1 MTRLRSSAA
10 RRAHRD
16 GVALDAD
23 VPVLVLRTD
32 RNVFHHGTLGVIRS
46 FGRAGVDVH
55 AVLEGRGS
63 PAVWS
68 RHLSHAHP
76 WLPAVERPEELVA
89 GLEQVADRIGRR
101 ALLITVDDAGAIF
114 VAEQA
119 QRLQASFLFPRQEAS
134 LPRRVSDK
142 ASLAAICHQFGVDHP
157 ETRTPANETEVR
169 QAVADLGLPVVAKWA
184 RPWLLTPGVGLRS
197 TTVLH
202 SVADAIALFARTP
215 QARGPLLLQRHL
227 PPRPNGD
234 WFFHGYFDGIS
245 RCVLGAT
252 GRKERAYPPTAGLT
266 SLGRWLENEELFR
279 LAERLGAAIGYRGIL
294 DLDFR
299 YDPATGAHHLLDFN
313 PRLGAQFRLFTD
325 PSGLD
330 LVRALHLD
338 LTGRVTPPVQPSF
351 GRALMVENYDLLSA
365 LSRRAQPHS
374 RVARWRS
381 LRGVGEF
388 AWFAR
393 DDPAPFVAM
402 GAVWATHGA
411 GRFGGRLGAALG
423 RRPHPDL
430 AAGPV
435 AGATPV
441 FRPVDAADATPPST
455 DPDLTDGQARTETRT

>member
-1 MTRLRSSAA
+1 MTRLRSSA
-10 RRAHRD
+10 RRDREEA
-16 GVALDAD
+16 ALDTD

-46 FGRAGVDVH
+46 FGRAGVEVH
-55 AVLEGRGS
+55 AVLEGRGA
-63 PAVWS
+63 PATWS
-68 RHLSHAHP
+68 RHLRQGHS
-76 WLPAVERPEELVA
+76 WLPGVERDEELVDA
-89 GLEQVADRIGRR
+89 LERVADRIDRR
-101 ALLITVDDAGAIF
+101 ALLVTVDDAGAIF

-119 QRLQASFLFPRQEAS
+119 ERLRRSFLFPRQEAD

-142 ASLAAICHQFGVDHP
+142 ASLAAICGQLGVAHP
-157 ETRTPANETEVR
+157 QTHCPTSEAEVR
-169 QAVADLGLPVVAKWA
+169 EAIADLGLPVVAKWA

-202 SVADAIALFARTP
+202 SLADAIALFARVP

-227 PPRPNGD
+227 PPRPDGD

-266 SLGRWLENEELFR
+266 SLGRWVENEQLFR
-279 LAERLGAAIGYRGIL
+279 LAERLGGAIGYRGIL

-299 YDPATGAHHLLDFN
+299 YEPATGAYHLLDFN

-325 PSGLD
+325 RSGLD

-338 LTGRVTPPVQPSF
+338 LTGRVTPPIQPNF
-351 GRALMVENYDLLSA
+351 GRALMVENYDVLSA
-365 LSRRAQPHS
+365 LSRRAGAGT
-374 RVARWRS
+374 RLARARS

-388 AWFAR
+388 AWFAP

-402 GAVWATHGA
+402 GAVWAAHGA
-411 GRFGGRLGAALG
+411 DRFGRRIGARLG
-423 RRPHPDL
+423 RRPRPD
-430 AAGPV
+430 
-435 AGATPV
+435 AGATSV
-441 FRPVDAADATPPST
+441 FRPADAADATNPSP
-455 DPDLTDGQARTETRT
+455 DPGLTDGQPRTETRT